1 MILTIGKVNILHSRV
16 FRDEGRESAQW
27 LYPFVLNFSSPP
39 AMTCDET
46 PDDGSGSGVY
56 NTTWNNLKIYRT
68 NITYTCPVGQAFDTI
83 YNQTVNNT
91 CNYQTQDAAQVSW
104 TYSGA
109 TALPP
114 CIRKYQ
120 TNCLIMCYGYV
131 KGF

>member
-1 MILTIGKVNILHSRV
+1 
-16 FRDEGRESAQW
+16 
-27 LYPFVLNFSSPP
+27 
-39 AMTCDET
+39 MTCDET

-120 TNCLIMCYGYV
+120 TFVKVLENQIDSITFFLVCFGYV
-131 KGF
+131 

>member
-1 MILTIGKVNILHSRV
+1 
-16 FRDEGRESAQW
+16 
-27 LYPFVLNFSSPP
+27 
-39 AMTCDET
+39 MTCDET

-109 TALPP
+109 SALPP

-120 TNCLIMCYGYV
+120 TNCLIMFRLCQRFLVANSVSSILGGSSRSFQSLFV
-131 KGF
+131 